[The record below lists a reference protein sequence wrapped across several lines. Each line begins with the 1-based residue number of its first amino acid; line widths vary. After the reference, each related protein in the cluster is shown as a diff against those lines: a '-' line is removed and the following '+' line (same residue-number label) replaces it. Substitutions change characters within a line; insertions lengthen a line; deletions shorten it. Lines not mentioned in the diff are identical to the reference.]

1 MRVTVVSTV
10 LNEADSL
17 PRLLKGLAAQ
27 TRPPD
32 EVVVCDGGSSDG
44 TLSILQ
50 AEARLP
56 LRAISRPGLNIS
68 QGRNAAIEAATG
80 DVIAVTDAGVR
91 LSPQWLEQI
100 AAPFVDD
107 ATAAVAGFFRPD
119 PTSVFETAM
128 SATVLPE
135 LSDIDPTRFL
145 PSSRSVAFRK
155 HVWRAIGGYPEW
167 LDYCEDLVFDLRLR
181 QRYGTFVFAPEA
193 LVYFRPR
200 ASLRAFFVQY
210 YRYARGDGKADLW
223 RKRHATRYLAYLLG
237 APLIVLLGVFGSPW
251 WWLLLVPAA
260 LGLFGKGW
268 DRLRRMW
275 GGLTTT
281 HKLQAAL
288 WVPIIRIVGDVAKMV
303 GYPVGLWWRW
313 QRRDA
318 LPDWRAIAPDSGD

>member
-1 MRVTVVSTV
+1 V

-17 PRLLKGLAAQ
+17 PRLLEGLAAQ

-100 AAPFVDD
+100 TAPFADD

-128 SATVLPE
+128 GATVLPE
-135 LSDIDPTRFL
+135 LRDIDTSGGPLAAIRSGWTTVRTWSSICGCASGTG
-145 PSSRSVAFRK
+145 PSSSRPKRSSTSG
-155 HVWRAIGGYPEW
+155 RAPA
-167 LDYCEDLVFDLRLR
+167 CEPSSCSITATRGATAR
-181 QRYGTFVFAPEA
+181 RTCG
-193 LVYFRPR
+193 
-200 ASLRAFFVQY
+200 AS
-210 YRYARGDGKADLW
+210 GMP
-223 RKRHATRYLAYLLG
+223 HAT
-237 APLIVLLGVFGSPW
+237 W
-251 WWLLLVPAA
+251 
-260 LGLFGKGW
+260 
-268 DRLRRMW
+268 
-275 GGLTTT
+275 
-281 HKLQAAL
+281 
-288 WVPIIRIVGDVAKMV
+288 PIC
-303 GYPVGLWWRW
+303 
-313 QRRDA
+313 
-318 LPDWRAIAPDSGD
+318 